1 MKKKIIII
9 GAGTAGLACGIR
21 LQTLGFQ
28 CEIYE
33 KNDQVGGRMYQIR
46 EKGFSFDVG
55 PTIVLMPKMYQ
66 ELFRFSGA
74 IPDAIS
80 LLKKHFWKSRIVDLV
95 TFIILKPFMHFLNFE
110 H

>member
-33 KNDQVGGRMYQIR
+33 K
-46 EKGFSFDVG
+46 
-55 PTIVLMPKMYQ
+55 TIKSVVVCIKFARKAFLLM
-66 ELFRFSGA
+66 
-74 IPDAIS
+74 
-80 LLKKHFWKSRIVDLV
+80 
-95 TFIILKPFMHFLNFE
+95 
-110 H
+110 